1 MQESAL
7 YGYFGVAKQTI
18 ITMSKSSNFFGQP
31 IYGQLIKSLDREKI
45 VEISRKHGGEKYVK
59 SFDGYTHLLT
69 MLYAVIQ
76 RFDSLREIETSMTAE
91 VRKLRHVG
99 IETVPRRST
108 LSDANARRSEK
119 FFEEVYRDLYAA
131 NKDILS
137 SDSRRNGTE
146 EWIKQL
152 GIIDS
157 TTITLFSNA
166 IFKGVGR
173 HPKTGKKKGG
183 IKVHSVIH
191 ANEGVPCDVQFT
203 SAATNDSF
211 MLAPSHHSHNDIV
224 ALDRAYINY
233 AKFEEL
239 TDRGVVYV
247 TKMKKN
253 LSYEILVDCMYQN
266 LQGHMEYREQVVVFR
281 KDGINHIARIITYVD
296 IKKGKKPKLISLL
309 TNYFDMQLQTI
320 VAIYRRRWQIESLFK
335 QIKQNFTLRYFYGE
349 SANAIKIQICR
360 TLIANLLLSVLQ
372 STLQRRWSF
381 SGLATIV
388 RIVLMYYLN
397 LEKFLNQP
405 DADLKIML
413 VEAAESPP
421 KDTENC

>member
-1 MQESAL
+1 MP
-7 YGYFGVAKQTI
+7 
-18 ITMSKSSNFFGQP
+18 KSSNFFGQP
-31 IYGQLIKSLDREKI
+31 IYGQLIKSLDRAKI
-45 VEISRKHGGEKYVK
+45 VEMSRKHGGEKYVK

-91 VRKLRHVG
+91 VRKLHHVG
-99 IETVPRRST
+99 IDTVPRRST

-119 FFEEVYRDLYAA
+119 FFEEVYRDLYDS
-131 NKDILS
+131 NKAILS
-137 SDSRRNGTE
+137 SDSRRGGTE
-146 EWIKQL
+146 EWIKRL
-152 GIIDS
+152 RIIDS
-157 TTITLFSNA
+157 TTVSLFSNA

-173 HPKTGKKKGG
+173 HPRTGKKKGG
-183 IKVHSVIH
+183 IKVHAVIH

-211 MLAPSHHSHNDIV
+211 MLAPSHYKRDEIASM
-224 ALDRAYINY
+224 DRAYINY

-253 LSYEILVDCMYQN
+253 LNYEVLVDCMHQN
-266 LQGHMEYREQVVVFR
+266 RQGLMEYREQVVVFR
-281 KDGINHIARIITYVD
+281 KDDINHIARIITYVD
-296 IKKGKKPKLISLL
+296 IKKGKQPKLVSLL
-309 TNYFDMQLQTI
+309 TNDFDMPLETI

-335 QIKQNFTLRYFYGE
+335 QIKQNFPLRYFYGE
-349 SANAIKIQICR
+349 SANAIKIQIWV
-360 TLIANLLLSVLQ
+360 TLIANLLFSVLQ
-372 STLQRRWSF
+372 SKLQRRWSF

-405 DADLKIML
+405 DADLNIML
-413 VEAAESPP
+413 AESSESPP
-421 KDTENC
+421 QEPKID

>member
-1 MQESAL
+1 M
-7 YGYFGVAKQTI
+7 
-18 ITMSKSSNFFGQP
+18 
-31 IYGQLIKSLDREKI
+31 
-45 VEISRKHGGEKYVK
+45 SRKHGGEKYVK

-91 VRKLRHVG
+91 VRKLHHVG
-99 IETVPRRST
+99 IDTVPKRST
-108 LSDANARRSEK
+108 LSDANARRSDK
-119 FFEEVYRDLYAA
+119 FFEEVYRNLYEA

-137 SDSRRNGTE
+137 ADSRRGGTE
-146 EWIKQL
+146 EWIKRL
-152 GIIDS
+152 RIIDS
-157 TTITLFSNA
+157 TTVSLFTNT

-173 HPKTGKKKGG
+173 LPKTGKKKGG
-183 IKVHSVIH
+183 IKVHAVIC

-211 MLAPSHHSHNDIV
+211 MLAPSHYSHNEI
-224 ALDRAYINY
+224 AAMDRAYINY

-253 LSYEILVDCMYQN
+253 LNYEVLVDCMHQN
-266 LQGHMEYREQVVVFR
+266 PQGFMEYREQVVVFR
-281 KDGINHIARIITYVD
+281 KGDINHIARIITYVD
-296 IKKGKKPKLISLL
+296 IKKGRQPKLISLL
-309 TNYFDMQLQTI
+309 TNDFDMPLETI

-335 QIKQNFTLRYFYGE
+335 QIKQNFPLRYFYGE
-349 SANAIKIQICR
+349 SANAIKIQVWV

-372 STLQRRWSF
+372 STLQRHWSF
-381 SGLATIV
+381 SGLATMV
-388 RIVLMYYLN
+388 RIVLMYYLH

-405 DADLKIML
+405 DADLNNML
-413 VEAAESPP
+413 AEASEPPPESI
-421 KDTENC
+421 EI

>member
-1 MQESAL
+1 M
-7 YGYFGVAKQTI
+7 G
-18 ITMSKSSNFFGQP
+18 KSSNFFGQP

-45 VEISRKHGGEKYVK
+45 IEKSRKHGGEKYVK

-91 VRKLRHVG
+91 VRKLHHVG
-99 IETVPRRST
+99 IDTVPKRST

-119 FFEEVYRDLYAA
+119 FFEEVYRDLYDE
-131 NKDILS
+131 NRDILS
-137 SDSRRNGTE
+137 SDSRRGGNE
-146 EWIKQL
+146 EWMKRL
-152 GIIDS
+152 RIIDS
-157 TTITLFSNA
+157 TTVSLFSNT

-183 IKVHSVIH
+183 IKVHAVIC

-211 MLAPSHHSHNDIV
+211 MLAPSHYSHNEI
-224 ALDRAYINY
+224 AAMDRAYINY

-253 LSYEILVDCMYQN
+253 LNYEVLVDCMHQN
-266 LQGHMEYREQVVVFR
+266 PQGFIEYREQVVVFR
-281 KDGINHIARIITYVD
+281 KGDINHIARIITYVD
-296 IKKGKKPKLISLL
+296 IKKGRQPKLISLL
-309 TNYFDMQLQTI
+309 TNDFDMPLETI

-335 QIKQNFTLRYFYGE
+335 QIKQNFPLRYFYGE
-349 SANAIKIQICR
+349 SANAIKIQIWV

-372 STLQRRWSF
+372 STLQRHWSF
-381 SGLATIV
+381 SGLATMV
-388 RIVLMYYLN
+388 RIVLMYYLH

-405 DADLKIML
+405 DADLNNML
-413 VEAAESPP
+413 AEASEPPPESI
-421 KDTENC
+421 EI